1 VPVLAFVLAL
11 ADPAF
16 ADPEFEDPDDALRD
30 PTSAE
35 LLLIG

>member
-16 ADPEFEDPDDALRD
+16 ADPEFEDPDDALGD